1 MIRQFRRF
9 VFHQYSKLVLFLFTR
24 LLVGRF
30 RRKHAQHF
38 GQVKNFCLFLGYPR
52 SGHTLIGALL
62 NAHPQMVIAHELNA
76 LKYVKRGYTREKLY
90 AKLIGR
96 DRWFAARGFIWTG
109 YSYKVPNQWQGR
121 FRELKVI
128 GDKRGGRTSREI
140 YHNPELLGRLEQTTG
155 VPLKIIHIVRNPFDN
170 IATRARGGNY
180 YDRAVT
186 TRGLHT
192 EIDRHF
198 REVEAIDHI
207 RQTDQYEIYELRHE
221 KFLEEPKKYLAGM
234 CRFLEVEPHED
245 YIADCLSI
253 IRKSRH
259 KSRNK
264 IAWDQAA
271 IDKIYDKMK
280 KYAFLQGY
288 TYEE

>member
-9 VFHQYSKLVLFLFTR
+9 LFHQYSKLVLFLFTR
-24 LLVGRF
+24 VWVGRI
-30 RRKHAQHF
+30 RRKNQKHF
-38 GQVKNFCLFLGYPR
+38 DQVKNFCLFVGYPR

-62 NAHPQMVIAHELNA
+62 NAHPEMVIAHELNT
-76 LKYVKRGYTREKLY
+76 LKYIKRSYSRDMLY

-96 DRWFAARGFIWTG
+96 DRWFAARGFVWTG
-109 YSYKVPNQWQGR
+109 YSYKVPNQWQGK
-121 FRELKVI
+121 FKELKVI

-140 YHNPELLGRLEQTTG
+140 YHNPELLARLEQTAG

-186 TRGLHT
+186 TDGLHT
-192 EIDRHF
+192 EIERHF
-198 REVEAIDHI
+198 REVEAIANI
-207 RQTDQYEIYELRHE
+207 RQSDQYDIYELRHE
-221 KFLEEPKKYLAGM
+221 KFIEEPKKYLAEM
-234 CRFLEVEPHED
+234 CRFLEVEPYED
-245 YIADCLSI
+245 YLGDCLSI

-264 IAWDQAA
+264 IEWDEEA
-271 IDKIYDKMK
+271 IDAIYDKMRD
-280 KYAFLQGY
+280 YEFLQGY
-288 TYEE
+288 SFNE